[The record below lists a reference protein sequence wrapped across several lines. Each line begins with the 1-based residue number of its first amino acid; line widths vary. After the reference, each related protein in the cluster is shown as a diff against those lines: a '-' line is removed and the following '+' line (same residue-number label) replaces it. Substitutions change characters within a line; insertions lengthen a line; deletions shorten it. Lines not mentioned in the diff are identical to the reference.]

1 VTEQRCWIV
10 RSVVRIVEAMVRAG
24 DTIES
29 PVSGERVTFL
39 ATAAE
44 TGARLV
50 RADVEVRP
58 HGFATGNVEH
68 VHTRQEERFEMREGH
83 VTFRID
89 GVERRAGPGEVVIV
103 PAGHRHKWWNADDQ
117 PATFILEVEPALN
130 FETILETMFGLA
142 RDGKVNR
149 NGLPNLLQLA
159 VIAQSAEGYRNAIER
174 ALLGVL
180 AFVGRLAG
188 YRDRYERYS
197 GTG

>member
-1 VTEQRCWIV
+1 MVGG
-10 RSVVRIVEAMVRAG
+10 MVRAG

-39 ATAAE
+39 TTAAE
-44 TGARLV
+44 SGERLT
-50 RADVEVRP
+50 RAEVHVRP
-58 HGFATGNVEH
+58 HGFATGNAEH
-68 VHTRQEERFEMREGH
+68 VHRRQEERFEMREGH
-83 VTFRID
+83 ITFRID
-89 GVERRAGPGEVVIV
+89 GAEQRAGPGDVVAV

-159 VIAQSAEGYRNAIER
+159 VIAESAEGYRNPIER
-174 ALLGVL
+174 ALLGIL
-180 AFVGRLAG
+180 ALGGRLAG
-188 YRDRYERYS
+188 YRDRYQRYS